1 MNIKNTVAINDIVT
15 KNNISELFNHIMVDK
30 YELYLA
36 NITLKILENI
46 SIIDTGEYETLN
58 PNFKLRIEEI
68 DCFQLLN
75 SANVRCT
82 LYGHSTDLNGN
93 KDQYYEVTYVLSFA
107 YGAYNKICLCQI
119 RQHNGDIMVNL
130 DHAPGEIINY
140 IVNYLESMT
149 ISYAE
154 ETIVDSFEFLEL

>member
-1 MNIKNTVAINDIVT
+1 MNIKNTVAINDIGT
-15 KNNISELFNHIMVDK
+15 KNNISELYDHILIDK

-46 SIIDTGEYETLN
+46 NIIDIGEYETFN

-68 DCFQLLN
+68 ESFQLN

-93 KDQYYEVTYVLSFA
+93 KDQYYEATYVLSFA

-119 RQHNGDIMVNL
+119 RQYNGDIMVNP
-130 DHAPGEIINY
+130 DRAPGIIIKY
-140 IVNYLESMT
+140 LASYLESMT

-154 ETIVDSFEFLEL
+154 DTITDSFEFLEL